1 MGTSCVIQAP
11 GKINLH
17 LRVGERRGDGYHE
30 LESIFLCL
38 DFADTLC
45 FEIGAPDAAFRTGA
59 GAGAQAGAGPSPAC
73 FIRFTGGLEPSWTE
87 ALAPDRNI
95 ITRAAALFRER
106 TGFDKP
112 VQVCL
117 EKRIPLGGGLGGGSS
132 DAASTLLA
140 LDALAGTALSRDAL
154 LEMAA
159 ALGSDVPFFLSGGAA
174 LVTGRGEN
182 IRPLEAPGCF
192 WVVLVNPGFPSGT
205 AEAFALLDEARRSG
219 GAGET
224 AAAKKSGEALIDAL
238 KKSPAFWPYGND
250 FLPLFL
256 ASFPDGEISE
266 AGMAYR
272 DMLVDLRV
280 QGAEFSGLS
289 GAGSTCFGLF
299 TKKGAAKKAVQELL
313 RRWNFVELTFS
324 LARSAKA
331 VVQYD

>member
-1 MGTSCVIQAP
+1 
-11 GKINLH
+11 
-17 LRVGERRGDGYHE
+17 VGGRRGDGYHE

-38 DFADTLC
+38 DFADTLR
-45 FEIGAPDAAFRTGA
+45 FEIGAPDAAFRTESGSQADA
-59 GAGAQAGAGPSPAC
+59 GVGPSPAC
-73 FIRFTGGLEPSWTE
+73 FLRFAGGLEPSWAA

-95 ITRAAALFRER
+95 ITKAAALFRER

-154 LEMAA
+154 FEMAA
-159 ALGSDVPFFLSGGAA
+159 ALGSDAPFFLSGGAA

-192 WVVLVNPGFPSGT
+192 WVVLVNPGFPSST
-205 AEAFALLDEARRSG
+205 AEAFALLDAARRSG
-219 GAGET
+219 GTGET
-224 AAAKKSGEALIDAL
+224 GAAKINGEALIGAL

-256 ASFPDGEISE
+256 ADGPDGEISE

-272 DMLVDLRV
+272 DILVDLRV
-280 QGAEFSGLS
+280 LGADFSGLS
-289 GAGSTCFGLF
+289 GAGSTCFGVF
-299 TKKGAAKKAVQELL
+299 ARKGAAEQAVRELL
-313 RRWNFVELTFS
+313 KRWNFVELTFS
-324 LARSAKA
+324 LAHSAKA
-331 VVQYD
+331 VLQYD